1 MWHKASQSLGGR
13 GVPEE
18 MIHSEGTEGVQNTN
32 LDQEDSCEEN
42 GHMRETACRRILKGK
57 RIQEKLSKDWNL
69 RVAGVRDLGLL
80 S

>member
-1 MWHKASQSLGGR
+1 MAQSNSKLGGR

-18 MIHSEGTEGVQNTN
+18 MIRSEGTEGVQNTN
-32 LDQEDSCEEN
+32 LDQGDSCEKK
-42 GHMRETACRRILKGK
+42 GHMRETACRSILKGK

-69 RVAGVRDLGLL
+69 GTAGVRDLGLL